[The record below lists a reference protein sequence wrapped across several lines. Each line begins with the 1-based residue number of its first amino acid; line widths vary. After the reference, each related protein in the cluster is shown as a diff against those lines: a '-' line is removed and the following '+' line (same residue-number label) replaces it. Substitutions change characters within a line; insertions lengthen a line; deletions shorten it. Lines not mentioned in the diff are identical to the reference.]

1 MFLFKYK
8 ILNFGFNSF
17 LVLGVVNYFILL
29 INFIFKIKKIIQQK
43 KLTSIDNTFKKI
55 SIKFNNKKFF
65 LRLILREES
74 LNYLM

>member
-1 MFLFKYK
+1 MYRKFF
-8 ILNFGFNSF
+8 LNFGFNSF